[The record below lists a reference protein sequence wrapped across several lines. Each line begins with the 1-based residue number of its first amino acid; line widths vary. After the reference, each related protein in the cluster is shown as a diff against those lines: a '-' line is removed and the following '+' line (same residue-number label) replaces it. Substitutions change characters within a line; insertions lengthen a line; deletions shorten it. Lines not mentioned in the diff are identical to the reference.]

1 MLSPKIT
8 AGSVTTC
15 FWKRAG
21 RMRFRSAELGSDG
34 SKSTSIGWGPVATP
48 IGRVGFW
55 TTPFFLC
62 FSLQKMARDM
72 LRWTKNWFGILPIN
86 DFLLDYLDF
95 WQSFSSTWGQRD
107 NPSLDLQKPPD
118 WKLAFCPWHL
128 KFFAMPK
135 IPRRIYDSIHHCSQE
150 MMVLTSSLLTSS
162 YIYICVLKQRFS
174 SMVDMFQVYSE
185 CDERVLSVPCRR
197 WVLPLSWRELSRR
210 MLRVKRWRVH
220 RWRLEKFPSHSTFH
234 RGFLR

>member
-55 TTPFFLC
+55 KTLCFLC

-72 LRWTKNWFGILPIN
+72 WRWTKNWLEYCQLIT
-86 DFLLDYLDF
+86 FLLVSWTF
-95 WQSFSSTWGQRD
+95 GQSFSSTWGLRN
-107 NPSLDLQKPPD
+107 NPSL
-118 WKLAFCPWHL
+118 HL
-128 KFFAMPK
+128 YNTSGLKTGFLSMTPQNFTMPK
-135 IPRRIYDSIHHCSQE
+135 IQRRIDFKLVSTTATHQTLDRRATIFTWGRLKRTTSDFLEFIFSYIFFFE
-150 MMVLTSSLLTSS
+150 MMV
-162 YIYICVLKQRFS
+162 
-174 SMVDMFQVYSE
+174 D
-185 CDERVLSVPCRR
+185 
-197 WVLPLSWRELSRR
+197 
-210 MLRVKRWRVH
+210 
-220 RWRLEKFPSHSTFH
+220 
-234 RGFLR
+234 